1 MSATK
6 NSKKI
11 FIIDTSVLLYDK
23 QSIHSF
29 PGNIL
34 LIPIVVLDEL
44 DRFKDKKDLTG
55 ENARYVNRYLDDLR
69 KKGSLHDGIEI
80 NDGQIIKV
88 ALEGFDE
95 VPLGLDPD
103 YADNRIIAL
112 ALNEKKLH
120 GENHK
125 IILVTKDINFRVKCD
140 ALGIKSEDY
149 KKDKIER
156 QENEEAYKGYID
168 IELRPEDSLAIDRL
182 YAAMKNKKNDDNGL
196 IAQSSTE
203 EVLDI
208 FEEYIGR
215 KPFENEYFCLKFES
229 KSFLGR
235 YDDGKIEIVKQSE
248 KLMESFV
255 NLGIKAKNR
264 EQLYA
269 LDALLDPSLPLVSI
283 SGLAGSGK
291 TFLTLMASYA
301 LIEAGYYDRI
311 VFTRNVQPVGKEIG
325 FLPGDI
331 NEKMEPWLAPVI
343 DNFRVGLRDY
353 SYSYY
358 HTMKEKGLFEVAPL
372 SFIRGRTFNNTIL
385 IMDEAQNAT
394 IHELKTVITRIG
406 ENSKIILMGD
416 IDQIDTPYIDALSNG
431 LSIVCEKFKNE
442 NCAAHISLK
451 RGERSYLSD
460 VAARIL

>member
-1 MSATK
+1 MT
-6 NSKKI
+6 NNKKI

-23 QSIHSF
+23 HAIHSF

-44 DRFKDKKDLTG
+44 DRFKDKKGLIG

-69 KKGSLHDGIEI
+69 SKGSLHDGIEI
-80 NDGQIIKV
+80 ENGQIIKV
-88 ALEGFDE
+88 ALEGFEE
-95 VPLGLDPD
+95 VPGGLDEN

-112 ALNEKKLH
+112 ALHEKKH
-120 GENHK
+120 HANNHK

-140 ALGIKSEDY
+140 ALGINSEDY
-149 KKDKIER
+149 RKDKIELR
-156 QENEEAYKGYID
+156 DNEAYKGYSDFELEDPFVID
-168 IELRPEDSLAIDRL
+168 QFYAIE
-182 YAAMKNKKNDDNGL
+182 KNKKSESYDLMVD
-196 IAQSSTE
+196 QMTD
-203 EVLDI
+203 EVKDI
-208 FEEYIGR
+208 FKDKLGR
-215 KPFENEYFCLKFES
+215 LPYENEYFCLKS
-229 KSFLGR
+229 GSSSFLGR
-235 YDDGKIEIVKQSE
+235 YDDKKVERVKQSE
-248 KLMESFV
+248 KLIDSFV

-301 LIEAGYYDRI
+301 LIDAGYYERM
-311 VFTRNVQPVGKEIG
+311 VFTRNITPVGKEVG

-331 NEKMEPWLAPVI
+331 NDKMEPWLAPI
-343 DNFRVGLRDY
+343 MDNFRVGLRDNNL
-353 SYSYY
+353 SYY
-358 HTMKEKGLFEVAPL
+358 QTLKEKGIFEVAPL
-372 SFIRGRTFNNTIL
+372 SFIRGRTFNDTIL

-394 IHELKTVITRIG
+394 IHELKTVITRMG

-416 IDQIDTPYIDALSNG
+416 TDQIDAPYIDALSNG
-431 LSIVCEKFKNE
+431 LTIVCEKFKNE

-451 RGERSYLSD
+451 RGERSYLSA
-460 VAARIL
+460 VAARII